1 MDKHILRLIL
11 KILLPASGW
20 FLLCFFG
27 PRCLKFF
34 MPFVIGWL
42 ISMLANPLVRF
53 LERKLCLVRKH
64 SSMVIVAGVL
74 ALVIGLIYLAVS
86 NGARLLWSF
95 MKDLPDLYAGI
106 EAEVQESLTHLEN
119 LFTYAP
125 AGIRTGWEKLGNNL
139 NLTYVETIIEESEK
153 PQNVEIVEPDQEQTY
168 EEQQSDVEGQDIK
181 EAPQMNFTFNVT
193 GNNNSFYNHVDTVNN
208 YYGGK
213 KDGK

>member
-64 SSMVIVAGVL
+64 SSMVIVAGAL
-74 ALVIGLIYLAVS
+74 AHWPYLSGCVKWCQAFVVFYE
-86 NGARLLWSF
+86 R
-95 MKDLPDLYAGI
+95 
-106 EAEVQESLTHLEN
+106 
-119 LFTYAP
+119 P
-125 AGIRTGWEKLGNNL
+125 A
-139 NLTYVETIIEESEK
+139 
-153 PQNVEIVEPDQEQTY
+153 
-168 EEQQSDVEGQDIK
+168 
-181 EAPQMNFTFNVT
+181 
-193 GNNNSFYNHVDTVNN
+193 
-208 YYGGK
+208 
-213 KDGK
+213 

>member
-64 SSMVIVAGVL
+64 SSMVIVAGAL

-119 LFTYAP
+119 LFAYAP

-139 NLTYVETIIEESEK
+139 GELVGKLAGSIAPPTVEAAGAVAK
-153 PQNVEIVEPDQEQTY
+153 
-168 EEQQSDVEGQDIK
+168 
-181 EAPQMNFTFNVT
+181 
-193 GNNNSFYNHVDTVNN
+193 
-208 YYGGK
+208 
-213 KDGK
+213 

>member
-1 MDKHILRLIL
+1 MDKHMLRLIL
-11 KILLPASGW
+11 KILLPVSGW
-20 FLLCFFG
+20 LLLCFFG

-106 EAEVQESLTHLEN
+106 
-119 LFTYAP
+119 
-125 AGIRTGWEKLGNNL
+125 
-139 NLTYVETIIEESEK
+139 
-153 PQNVEIVEPDQEQTY
+153 
-168 EEQQSDVEGQDIK
+168 
-181 EAPQMNFTFNVT
+181 
-193 GNNNSFYNHVDTVNN
+193 
-208 YYGGK
+208 
-213 KDGK
+213 

>member
-64 SSMVIVAGVL
+64 SSMVIVAGAL
-74 ALVIGLIYLAVS
+74 ALVIGLIYLAVFFCPVRHMAS
-86 NGARLLWSF
+86 YKS
-95 MKDLPDLYAGI
+95 
-106 EAEVQESLTHLEN
+106 
-119 LFTYAP
+119 
-125 AGIRTGWEKLGNNL
+125 
-139 NLTYVETIIEESEK
+139 
-153 PQNVEIVEPDQEQTY
+153 
-168 EEQQSDVEGQDIK
+168 QD
-181 EAPQMNFTFNVT
+181 PVSVCN
-193 GNNNSFYNHVDTVNN
+193 
-208 YYGGK
+208 K
-213 KDGK
+213 KIS